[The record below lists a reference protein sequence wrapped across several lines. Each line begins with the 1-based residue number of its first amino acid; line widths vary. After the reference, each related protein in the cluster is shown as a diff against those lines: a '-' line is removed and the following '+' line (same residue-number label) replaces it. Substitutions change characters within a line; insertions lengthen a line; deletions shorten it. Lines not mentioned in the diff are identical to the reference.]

1 MTGVL
6 ELVVS
11 VALQPVINIRLQRRM
26 FAQRRKGAKF
36 LWSSFAPLR
45 LCANTNS
52 DFFVLLILMFL
63 REWFTGHTILTFNPL
78 AQIDKLTPLRTEG
91 TKRIIFPLDWFT
103 AGWAFHQ
110 S

>member
-1 MTGVL
+1 VVPDGGAEMTGVL

-11 VALQPVINIRLQRRM
+11 VALQPIKRQHTAKASNRQLFVILIMLRFFLGER
-26 FAQRRKGAKF
+26 FAGDA
-36 LWSSFAPLR
+36 
-45 LCANTNS
+45 
-52 DFFVLLILMFL
+52 
-63 REWFTGHTILTFNPL
+63 ILTFNPL

-103 AGWAFHQ
+103 AGWAFHE